1 VSTFIGQLV
10 GFAVIVFLVWRY
22 VVPPVRTMMRNQQET
37 VRNQLAENAS
47 AAQRVADAD
56 TEHAKALEEARADAA
71 KLIEDARHDAEKI
84 AEQLRAQAD
93 TELERIKVQ
102 GAQQVQLLRQQLIR
116 ELRQSLGAESVH
128 RAGEMVRSFV
138 SDPQEQSATIDR
150 FLAELDEMA
159 PSNKVFEDAVT
170 AKLRSAS
177 RESVAEMVRQF
188 DGVASNLDV
197 NGLTTLAND
206 LSSVVEL
213 IRRES
218 LLARHLS
225 DPSSSVDARVQLV
238 ERLLSGKVSDA
249 ALAALKT
256 AASQRWSSTSDL
268 IYGIRH
274 IASLALLVR
283 AELEDQIDDV
293 EDQLF
298 RFSRVLDAEPKL
310 VTLLSEYATP
320 VDGRIALLNNV
331 LRGRAS
337 RNAADLLRQT
347 VELLHGDRADEAVRE
362 LAALAVSRR
371 GEVVAHV
378 RAASELSEAQNDR
391 LTEVLTRIYGHP
403 VSVQFDVDPALIGGL
418 SIAVGDEVIDGTLAS
433 KLSSAENRLPD

>member
-22 VVPPVRTMMRNQQET
+22 VVPPVRTLMRNQQET
-37 VRNQLAENAS
+37 VRNQLSDNAE
-47 AAQRVADAD
+47 AAQKVADAD
-56 TEHAKALEEARADAA
+56 TVHTKALEEAKADAA
-71 KLIEDARHDAEKI
+71 KLIEEARHDAEKI
-84 AEQLRAQAD
+84 AEQLRAHAD
-93 TELERIKVQ
+93 TELERIKTQ

-128 RAGEMVRSFV
+128 RAGEMVRQFV
-138 SDPQEQSATIDR
+138 SDPEEQSATIDR
-150 FLAELDEMA
+150 FLGELDEMA

-177 RESVAEMVRQF
+177 RESVAELVRQF
-188 DGVASNLDV
+188 DGVVTDLDV
-197 NGLTTLAND
+197 AGLTTLAND
-206 LSSVVEL
+206 LASVVKL

-238 ERLLSGKVSDA
+238 ERLLSGKVSDP
-249 ALAALKT
+249 ALSVLKT

-268 IYGIRH
+268 VYAIRH
-274 IASLALLVR
+274 VACLALLVR
-283 AELEDQIDDV
+283 AEREDQIDDV

-320 VDGRIALLNNV
+320 VDGRITLLTNV
-331 LRGRAS
+331 LHGRAS
-337 RNAADLLRQT
+337 RNAADVLRQT
-347 VELLHGDRADEAVRE
+347 IELLHGDRADEAVRE

-371 GEVVAHV
+371 SEVVAEV
-378 RAASELSEAQNDR
+378 RAASELSEAQRDR

-418 SIAVGDEVIDGTLAS
+418 SIAVGDEVIDGSLAS
-433 KLSSAENRLPD
+433 KLASAENRLPD

>member
-22 VVPPVRTMMRNQQET
+22 VVPPVRTLMKNQQET
-37 VRNQLAENAS
+37 VRNQLRDNLEAG
-47 AAQRVADAD
+47 QKVADAD
-56 TEHAKALEEARADAA
+56 TEHTKALEEAKAEAA
-71 KLIEDARHDAEKI
+71 KMIEDARHDADKI

-93 TELERIKVQ
+93 AELERIKVQ
-102 GAQQVQLLRQQLIR
+102 GGQQVQLLRQQLIR

-128 RAGEMVRSFV
+128 RAGDMVREFV
-138 SDPQEQSATIDR
+138 SNPEEQSATIDR
-150 FLAELDEMA
+150 FLAELEEMA

-177 RESVAEMVRQF
+177 RESVAQIVRQL
-188 DGVASNLDV
+188 DADVADLDV
-197 NGLTTLAND
+197 DALTTLAND
-206 LSSVVEL
+206 LGSVVKL
-213 IRRES
+213 VRRES

-225 DPSSSVDARVQLV
+225 DPSSSTDTRVQLV
-238 ERLLSGKVSDA
+238 ERLLSGKVSDP
-249 ALAALKT
+249 ALSVLKN

-283 AELEDQIDDV
+283 AEREGQIDDV

-298 RFSRVLDAEPKL
+298 RFSRILDAEPRL
-310 VTLLSEYATP
+310 IQLLSEHSTP
-320 VDGRIALLNNV
+320 VDGRMALLTNV
-331 LRGRAS
+331 LQGRAS
-337 RNAADLLRQT
+337 RNAADVLRQT
-347 VELLHGDRADEAVRE
+347 IELLHGERADEAVRE
-362 LAALAVSRR
+362 LATLAVSRR

-378 RAASELSEAQNDR
+378 RAASELSEAQSNR

-418 SIAVGDEVIDGTLAS
+418 SIEVGDEVIDGSLAS
-433 KLSSAENRLPD
+433 KLASAENRLPD